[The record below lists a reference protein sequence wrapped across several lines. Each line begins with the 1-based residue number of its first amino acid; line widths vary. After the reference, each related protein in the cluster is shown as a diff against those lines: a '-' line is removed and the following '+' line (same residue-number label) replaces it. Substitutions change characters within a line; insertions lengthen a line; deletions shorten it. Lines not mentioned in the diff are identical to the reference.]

1 MTTLNSY
8 KFLFTDLSK
17 TENLMLWNSNLWKS
31 KAEKEKFPEQ
41 KNTDLG
47 ILSESTIQ
55 ISFIRDIDILKPHC
69 RNNQFMNQSIII
81 KKQIQ
86 NWECR

>member
-1 MTTLNSY
+1 MP
-8 KFLFTDLSK
+8 
-17 TENLMLWNSNLWKS
+17 WNSNLWNS

-55 ISFIRDIDILKPHC
+55 ISFIREIDILKSHC
-69 RNNQFMNQSIII
+69 CKKQFIDQWIII

-86 NWECR
+86 NWEFR

>member
-1 MTTLNSY
+1 MP
-8 KFLFTDLSK
+8 
-17 TENLMLWNSNLWKS
+17 WNSNLWNS
-31 KAEKEKFPEQ
+31 KVEKEKFPKQ

-55 ISFIRDIDILKPHC
+55 ISFIREIDILKSHF
-69 RNNQFMNQSIII
+69 RNNQFIDQWIII

>member
-1 MTTLNSY
+1 MP
-8 KFLFTDLSK
+8 
-17 TENLMLWNSNLWKS
+17 WNSNLWNS
-31 KAEKEKFPEQ
+31 KAEKEKTPEQ
-41 KNTDLG
+41 KTTDLG

-55 ISFIRDIDILKPHC
+55 ISFISEVDILKSYC
-69 RNNQFMNQSIII
+69 RNNLWINLWIII

>member
-1 MTTLNSY
+1 
-8 KFLFTDLSK
+8 
-17 TENLMLWNSNLWKS
+17 MLWNSNLWNS

-55 ISFIRDIDILKPHC
+55 ILFIREIDK
-69 RNNQFMNQSIII
+69 
-81 KKQIQ
+81 
-86 NWECR
+86 

>member
-1 MTTLNSY
+1 MSLNSF
-8 KFLFTDLSK
+8 KFLFTDESK
-17 TENLMLWNSNLWKS
+17 TENLMPWNSDLWNS

-55 ISFIRDIDILKPHC
+55 ISFIREIDILKFHC
-69 RNNQFMNQSIII
+69 RNNQFINQTIII

-86 NWECR
+86 KWECR

>member
-1 MTTLNSY
+1 MNYELNS
-8 KFLFTDLSK
+8 
-17 TENLMLWNSNLWKS
+17 WNS
-31 KAEKEKFPEQ
+31 KAEKEKFSEQ

-47 ILSESTIQ
+47 ILNESTIQ
-55 ISFIRDIDILKPHC
+55 ISFIREIDILKSHC
-69 RNNQFMNQSIII
+69 RNNQFINQWIII